1 MRIEPFGVELWMNEF
16 ETTCDYNLAETC
28 VDSLTIEELLVVA
41 DTTAEQ
47 LMAELLPMRLSYGEI
62 IGSAR
67 LRSAIA
73 EQYESRTA
81 EHVIVTHG
89 AIGAN
94 ALVHHGL
101 VEAGDRVISLVP
113 NYQQHYSI
121 PEAIG
126 ADVVRLEL
134 RAENGYLVDLDELAA
149 AATPGTKLI
158 VMSNPNNPTGS
169 LMDREMLTQ
178 VATIAEQC
186 GAYVLSDEVYRG
198 LDQDGS
204 GTTVSMADLYE
215 RGISTGS
222 MSKAFSLAGLRLG
235 WVAGPDD
242 VLELVSTHR
251 DYNTISV
258 GMVDDRLAALA
269 LENAEPILA
278 RSRAITRRNLAVLDA
293 WVEAEPLVSWTRPAS
308 GTTGIVHYDLPL
320 HARDFCVQLLDET
333 GVMFTPGSV
342 MGMDGAVRVG
352 FANDTDVLT
361 AGLERVSGFLATFR
375 TTRSST

>member
-28 VDSLTIEELLVVA
+28 VDSLTLEELLALA
-41 DTTAEQ
+41 DTTPEQ
-47 LMAELLPMRLSYGEI
+47 LMSELLPMRLSYGEI
-62 IGSAR
+62 IGSER
-67 LRSAIA
+67 LRTAIA
-73 EQYESRTA
+73 ALYETKTA
-81 EHVIVTHG
+81 AQVIVAHG

-101 VEAGDRVISLVP
+101 VEADDRVISLVP

-121 PEAIG
+121 PESIG
-126 ADVVRLEL
+126 ADVVRIPL
-134 RAENGYLVDLDELAA
+134 RPENDYLVDLDELAA
-149 AATPGTKLI
+149 AAKPGTKLI
-158 VMSNPNNPTGS
+158 AMSNPNNPTGS
-169 LMDREMLTQ
+169 LMDRAMLAE
-178 VATIAEQC
+178 VAGIAERC

-198 LDQDGS
+198 LDQDGDGS
-204 GTTVSMADLYE
+204 TVSMADLYE

-235 WVAGPDD
+235 WVAGPAD

-269 LENAEPILA
+269 LEHAEPILT
-278 RSRAITRRNLAVLDA
+278 RSRAITRRNLALLA
-293 WVEAEPLVSWTRPAS
+293 PWVDDEPLLSWVRPSS

-320 HARDFCVQLLDET
+320 PARDFCVQLLDET

-342 MGMDGAVRVG
+342 MGMDGSVRVG
-352 FANDTDVLT
+352 FANDTAVLT
-361 AGLERVSGFLATFR
+361 AGLERVSAFLAAR
-375 TTRSST
+375 ATT

>member
-28 VDSLTIEELLVVA
+28 VDSLTLEELLALA
-41 DTTAEQ
+41 DTTPGQ
-47 LMAELLPMRLSYGEI
+47 LMSELLPMRLSYGEI
-62 IGSAR
+62 IGSER
-67 LRSAIA
+67 LRTAIA
-73 EQYESRTA
+73 ALYETKTA
-81 EHVIVTHG
+81 AQVIVAHG

-101 VEAGDRVISLVP
+101 VEADDRVISLVP

-121 PEAIG
+121 PESIG
-126 ADVVRLEL
+126 ADVVRIPL
-134 RAENGYLVDLDELAA
+134 RPENDYLVDLDELAA

-158 VMSNPNNPTGS
+158 ALSNPNNPTGS
-169 LMDREMLTQ
+169 LMDREMLAE
-178 VATIAEQC
+178 VAAIAERC

-198 LDQDGS
+198 LDQDGDGS
-204 GTTVSMADLYE
+204 TVSMADLYE

-235 WVAGPDD
+235 WVAGPAD

-269 LENAEPILA
+269 LEHAEPILS
-278 RSRAITRRNLAVLDA
+278 RSRTITRRNLALLSP
-293 WVEAEPLVSWTRPAS
+293 WVDDEPLLSWVRPSS

-320 HARDFCVQLLDET
+320 PARDFCVQLLDET

-342 MGMDGAVRVG
+342 MGMDGSVRVG
-352 FANDTDVLT
+352 FANDTAVLT
-361 AGLERVSGFLATFR
+361 AGLERVSAFLAAR
-375 TTRSST
+375 ATT